1 MAVEV
6 LRALLLVC
14 VVLSLAL
21 PYALAGD
28 RSLTSFAVY
37 VALAVSTLLI
47 AYTYLRR
54 WAGFG

>member
-1 MAVEV
+1 M